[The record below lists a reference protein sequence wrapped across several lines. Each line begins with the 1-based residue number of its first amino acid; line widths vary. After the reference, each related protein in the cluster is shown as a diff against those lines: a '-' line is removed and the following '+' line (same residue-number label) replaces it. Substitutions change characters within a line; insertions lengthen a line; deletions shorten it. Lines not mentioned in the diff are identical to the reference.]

1 MSLLA
6 DYAITPDVFDVTS
19 YSSEEICRLY
29 LREINA
35 VMRSEG
41 WIRALR
47 LGAWRDLFASDERQW
62 HPRVKELLRKLVP
75 QGRLVGFQ
83 PALHVAPA
91 SDEDWCAEALA
102 TRTEL
107 AFAGGIIVTGP
118 VKDSYRS
125 EALVERIDRLDRAPW
140 WDPSNPSVRL
150 TRSLADYQRQLG
162 PILRCAN
169 SLHFIDPH
177 LDPTEDH
184 YEEFGDL
191 LVCAGKRKPA
201 PLIEIHRVCYKGS
214 GRNRTILKVNEFE
227 RDFRRELGGALQSA
241 EIQADVFIWD
251 HFHDRYLISNLV
263 GILLPNGFDTS
274 HNPKDITTWT
284 RLGRRERDE
293 IQREFEEASGRHK
306 LRGRFSI
313 P

>member
-1 MSLLA
+1 MPLLA
-6 DYAITPDVFDVTS
+6 DYAITPDVFDATS
-19 YSSEEICRLY
+19 YSSEEIGRLY
-29 LREINA
+29 LREISR
-35 VMRSEG
+35 VVRSEG
-41 WIRALR
+41 LV
-47 LGAWRDLFASDERQW
+47 RDLRSGKWRELFAEDKRPW
-62 HPRVKELLRKLVP
+62 HRTGKELVRKLVA
-75 QGRLVGFQ
+75 QGRLVGSQ
-83 PALHVAPA
+83 PALSTDPV
-91 SDEDWCAEALA
+91 SDENWCAEALA
-102 TRTEL
+102 THQTQPL
-107 AFAGGIIVTGP
+107 MGGIIVTGP
-118 VKDSYRS
+118 VKDTYQS
-125 EALVERIDRLDRAPW
+125 EALVERIDQLDRASW
-140 WDPSNPSVRL
+140 WDPINPSVRL

-191 LVCAGKRKPA
+191 LVCAGKRRPA

-214 GRNRTILKVNEFE
+214 GPNRTILKVNELE

-241 EIQADVFIWD
+241 GIQADVFIWD

-274 HNPKDITTWT
+274 HNPKDLTTWT
-284 RLGRRERDE
+284 RLGRRERDD

-306 LRGRFSI
+306 LYGRFSI

>member
-1 MSLLA
+1 MSFLA

-19 YSSEEICRLY
+19 YSSEEVCRLH

-41 WIRALR
+41 WIRDLR
-47 LGAWRDLFASDERQW
+47 LGEWRDLFASDGRSW
-62 HPRVKELLRKLVP
+62 HPRVKELLRKLAP

-83 PALHVAPA
+83 PALCVAPA
-91 SDEDWCAEALA
+91 DDKDWCAEALA
-102 TRTEL
+102 THTKL

-118 VKDSYRS
+118 VKKLYRS
-125 EALVERIDRLDRAPW
+125 KALVEQIDRLDRAPW
-140 WDPSNPSVRL
+140 WGHNNPSVRL

-184 YEEFGDL
+184 YGEFGDL
-191 LVCAGKRKPA
+191 LVCAGKRRPA

-214 GRNRTILKVNEFE
+214 GPGRTILKVDEFK
-227 RDFRRELGGALQSA
+227 RDFRRELSGALRSA
-241 EIQADVFIWD
+241 GLQADVFIWD
-251 HFHDRYLISNLV
+251 DFHDRYLISNLV

-274 HNPKDITTWT
+274 HNPKDITTWA
-284 RLGRRERDE
+284 RLGRQVRDD
-293 IQREFEEASGRHK
+293 IQREFEEASGWHK
-306 LRGRFSI
+306 LHGRFSI

>member
-41 WIRALR
+41 WIRDLR
-47 LGAWRDLFASDERQW
+47 LGEWRDLFASDERQW

-125 EALVERIDRLDRAPW
+125 EALVERIDRLDCAPW
-140 WDPSNPSVRL
+140 WDHSNPSVRL
-150 TRSLADYQRQLG
+150 TRNLAEYQRQLK

-177 LDPTEDH
+177 LNPTR
-184 YEEFGDL
+184 YQYRKFGDL
-191 LVCAGKRKPA
+191 LVCAGKRRPA
-201 PLIEIHRVCYKGS
+201 PWIEIHRACYKGS
-214 GRNRTILKVNEFE
+214 GPHLKTLEQ
-227 RDFRRELGGALQSA
+227 DFRLELAAPLQAVGLRA
-241 EIQADVFIWD
+241 EVFVWD
-251 HFHDRYLISNLV
+251 DFHDRYLISNLV
-263 GILLPNGFDTS
+263 GISLPNGFDTS
-274 HNPKDITTWT
+274 RNPKDITTWT
-284 RLGRRERDE
+284 RLGRGERDN
-293 IQREFEEASGRHK
+293 IQREFEEASGRHT